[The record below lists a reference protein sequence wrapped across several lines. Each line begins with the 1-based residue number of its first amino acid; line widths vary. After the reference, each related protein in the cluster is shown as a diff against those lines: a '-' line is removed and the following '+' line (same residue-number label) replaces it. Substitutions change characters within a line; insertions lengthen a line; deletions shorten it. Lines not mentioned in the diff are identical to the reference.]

1 MTNKLESLKK
11 KILYRSLYRGTKEMD
26 LLLSNFVKSKIN
38 CLDISDLEDLLF
50 FLNLEDED
58 IYAFYQNNQIN
69 EKIPNNKITSM
80 FKDYKL

>member
-1 MTNKLESLKK
+1 
-11 KILYRSLYRGTKEMD
+11 MD